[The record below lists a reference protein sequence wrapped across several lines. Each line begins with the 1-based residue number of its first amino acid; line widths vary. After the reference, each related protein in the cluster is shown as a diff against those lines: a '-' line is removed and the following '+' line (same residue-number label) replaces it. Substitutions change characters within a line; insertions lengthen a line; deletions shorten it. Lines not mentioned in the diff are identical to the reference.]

1 MLGTNIVGVASDRSA
16 STRRRLAEV
25 ALELFE
31 RNGYERTTVNEIAD
45 ACGVSHMTFFRH
57 FPKKESVLLE
67 DPYDPAI
74 ARAVR
79 GQPASLPAIDR
90 VARGLLAVS
99 ESFGDTVG
107 TDARRRIAVAAGVAE
122 LRAAMGEN
130 TRATEDS
137 IVAMCVSDGSDPLE
151 IRVAA
156 AACLAAISTVL
167 LHWATTEPGAS
178 LTEVVRAA
186 LVTVVPTLE
195 PAP

>member
-1 MLGTNIVGVASDRSA
+1 MVASDRSA

-25 ALELFE
+25 ALDLFE

-57 FPKKESVLLE
+57 FPKKESVLLA

-74 ARAVR
+74 AVPCVVNRHRCPRSTGWR
-79 GQPASLPAIDR
+79 G
-90 VARGLLAVS
+90 GLLAVS

-107 TDARRRIAVAAGVAE
+107 TNARRRIAVAAGVAE
-122 LRAAMGEN
+122 LRAAMVEN
-130 TRATEDS
+130 TRATEDA

-156 AACLAAISTVL
+156 AACLAAISTAL

-178 LTEVVRAA
+178 LTDAVRVA

-195 PAP
+195 TAP